1 MVALGVT
8 RIVAKYTGLKSFYV
22 SSTCFNT
29 YLGSPYSNIRWKSS
43 STVVSP
49 ETKGVGTAQNNEPPQ
64 RDPLDLTFENTKIAY
79 KSKTSWE
86 LLRGLF
92 VMKLSSYKV
101 LVENNEKLLK
111 FGRRILGQRLF
122 HHLMRSTFY
131 GHFVAGESADGI
143 QPTINRLYSFGV
155 KPILDYSAEEDMS
168 EEEAKEVEFS
178 ACISAA
184 EMKQKELQTQDD
196 LKQFRYHEKF
206 ADRRKYNVTART
218 YFYMSEAQ
226 CEKNTETFL
235 RCIDAVAGTTKSTGF
250 AAIKMTALGR
260 PQLLIQLSEV
270 IARTRKFF
278 KDVTGA
284 EKNIILSEVQP
295 SLFEEKLQ
303 NDLQVN
309 THQKEVKDWLE
320 KMDYD
325 KKGLINL
332 FSWSDLVD
340 MNYVMSDF
348 FKVPSIK
355 TGRMEPIIRALTAE
369 EEEMFKNMM
378 RRLHCISR
386 VAREKD
392 VRVMIDAEQTYF
404 QPAISRITM
413 ELMRKYNKEKPI
425 IFNTYQ
431 CYLKEA
437 YDNVVLDMELADRRG
452 FFFGAKLVRGAYMEQ
467 ERLRAKTIG
476 YEDPINPTFEATSM
490 MYHKTLT
497 EIMQRIV
504 ERKDRKLSMMVAT
517 HNEDTVRY
525 TVSKM
530 KDIGIEPE
538 HRLVCFGQLY
548 GMCDQVSFALGQAG
562 YSVYKYVPYG
572 PVDEVLPYL
581 SRRARENS
589 SVLQKVDKERFLL
602 KKEILRRIKEGQIF
616 YKPKGNYTPL

>member
-1 MVALGVT
+1 MNQEM
-8 RIVAKYTGLKSFYV
+8 IGL
-22 SSTCFNT
+22 T
-29 YLGSPYSNIRWKSS
+29 YG
-43 STVVSP
+43 
-49 ETKGVGTAQNNEPPQ
+49 
-64 RDPLDLTFENTKIAY
+64 
-79 KSKTSWE
+79 
-86 LLRGLF
+86 
-92 VMKLSSYKV
+92 
-101 LVENNEKLLK
+101 LLK
-111 FGRRILGQRLF
+111 IGLSILGQRLF
-122 HHLMRSTFY
+122 NYLMRSTFY
-131 GHFVAGESADGI
+131 GHFVAGESVDGI

-155 KPILDYSAEEDMS
+155 KPILDYSAEEDMC
-168 EEEAKEVEFS
+168 EEEAKELEFL

-184 EMKQKELQTQDD
+184 EMKQKEQQQSQDD

-226 CEKNTETFL
+226 CEKNTDTFL

-278 KDVTGA
+278 KDVTGT
-284 EKNIILSEVQP
+284 EKNMILSKVQP
-295 SLFEEKLQ
+295 SLFEKKLQ

-340 MNYVMSDF
+340 MNYVMSEL

-355 TGRMEPIIRALTAE
+355 TGRMEPIIRALTTE

-437 YDNVVLDMELADRRG
+437 YDNAVLDMELADRRG

-467 ERLRAKTIG
+467 ERLRAKTVG

-525 TVSKM
+525 TVNKM
-530 KDIGIEPE
+530 KDLGIKPE
-538 HRLVCFGQLY
+538 DRLVCFGQLY

-572 PVDEVLPYL
+572 PVNDVLPYL

-602 KKEILRRIKEGQIF
+602 QKEVFRRIKEGQIF
-616 YKPKGNYTPL
+616 YRPTGNYTPL